1 MVKSHEGTRAVGE
14 PMTRQVRRARA
25 TPAAPSVVAGRVEE
39 AAALMR
45 SLTYR
50 RGVTD
55 RELAAKWR
63 VALQTVQNITAEASR
78 VVARELRDPDRVE
91 VTVGTR
97 LEQVVLEGDDRDA
110 VSAASV
116 LAKLRGLN
124 AAERVEVSQVGPN
137 VEELRDVILAA
148 LEPFPE
154 AHASVSAA
162 VSAWL
167 AGCAKL

>member
-1 MVKSHEGTRAVGE
+1 MVRGTRSDKAV
-14 PMTRQVRRARA
+14 TRARA
-25 TPAAPSVVAGRVEE
+25 RPEAPLVSRIEE
-39 AAALMR
+39 AAQLMR
-45 SLTYR
+45 ALAYR

-55 RELAAKWR
+55 RELAAKWK
-63 VALQTVQNITAEASR
+63 VSLATAQGVTAEASR

-116 LAKLRGLN
+116 LAKLRGMN

>member
-1 MVKSHEGTRAVGE
+1 MKSAAAHSLADAIVEAAAKTRPV
-14 PMTRQVRRARA
+14 VR
-25 TPAAPSVVAGRVEE
+25 VLGGRVEE
-39 AAALMR
+39 AADAMR
-45 SLTYR
+45 ALTYR

-55 RELAAKWR
+55 RELAQRWR
-63 VALQTVQNITAEASR
+63 VSLAVAQRITAEASR

-110 VSAASV
+110 VNAASV

-124 AAERVEVSQVGPN
+124 AAERVEVSHVGPD
-137 VEELRDVILAA
+137 VEELRDVILRA

-154 AHASVSAA
+154 AHASVAAA

-167 AGCAKL
+167 ASCAKL

>member
-1 MVKSHEGTRAVGE
+1 M
-14 PMTRQVRRARA
+14 RARA
-25 TPAAPSVVAGRVEE
+25 PEAVVAGRVEE
-39 AAALMR
+39 AAQLMR
-45 SLTYR
+45 TLAYR

-55 RELAAKWR
+55 RELATRWK
-63 VALQTVQNITAEASR
+63 VALGTAQNIAAEASR

-124 AAERVEVSQVGPN
+124 AAERVEVSHVGPN
-137 VEELRDVILAA
+137 VDELRDVILAA

-154 AHASVSAA
+154 AHASVAAA

-167 AGCAKL
+167 ARQAKP